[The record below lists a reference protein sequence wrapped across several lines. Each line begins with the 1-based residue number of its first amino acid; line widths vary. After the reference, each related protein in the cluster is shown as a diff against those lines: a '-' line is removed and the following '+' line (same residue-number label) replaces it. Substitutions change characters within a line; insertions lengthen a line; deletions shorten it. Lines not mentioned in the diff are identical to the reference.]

1 MSWIDELNQGTYGVS
16 KTTPGNGISI
26 DQWNAY
32 QASQAPVET
41 PKEKNFWL
49 DQISTVGGI
58 AGGALGSLAS
68 PIIGTGIGAG
78 AGSAL
83 GEALE
88 NLLTGEDVGKNV
100 LQEGALGAVF
110 GAGPIKLAKGA
121 LAGGSA
127 LLKGAGGAVAKEAA
141 KKAATTSILKG
152 VGGKLASTGAETIAD
167 MLGIKTGAK
176 IAGKGILSPSY
187 IDDLT
192 NLVTKNIKP
201 KVGAS
206 AATILKQTQS
216 YADDIGNQIAQKI
229 AKTTK
234 AVKPIDLASK
244 ITTGLDDLLQ
254 TDESLVTSVLNKVSG
269 IKNVNDV
276 WKLRQSVDDVINWGA
291 STDTAST
298 LKNATAKKIR
308 DVLSGTIDDSVKGIS
323 ELNKNYSMARDAIK
337 LAQPSALKPKGI
349 NILGKNIGGQ
359 QAQGIQTGLG
369 QAGQTLGGALGNIQ
383 SSAPGLLG
391 QAARQVVPRQ
401 LLRQGQG
408 TQPTTL
414 EDAMMQTQGQT
425 YQPSQTA
432 QTTQQQTQSPFGY
445 SADQIGQALMLAYS
459 AGDKASSTQLQQMYE
474 LAKSYETSAPKYSST
489 VATALTDVQSSLS
502 ELNKLSSAIQS
513 GNGEVS
519 PIVGTLRSLNPYD
532 VDQKTLLA
540 MIDKTRQIVGKAL
553 EGGVLRKED
562 EEKYRKIL
570 PTTSDTKEVALN
582 KIAMIREQLQ
592 ERMSNYSGLVGA
604 GSQTDDLTS
613 ALLQAQGSY

>member
-152 VGGKLASTGAETIAD
+152 VGGKLSSTGAETIAD

-192 NLVTKNIKP
+192 NLVTKTIQP

-234 AVKPIDLASK
+234 SVKPIDLADK

-276 WKLRQSVDDVINWGA
+276 WRLRQSVDDVINWGA

-308 DVLSGTIDDSVKGIS
+308 DILSGTIDDSVKGIS

-359 QAQGIQTGLG
+359 QAQGLQTGLG
-369 QAGQTLGGALGNIQ
+369 QASQALGGALGSIQ
-383 SSAPGLLG
+383 GGTSGLLG
-391 QAARQVVPRQ
+391 QAARQVIPRQ
-401 LLRQGQG
+401 LLGQDQGM
-408 TQPTTL
+408 QPNTL
-414 EDAMMQTQGQT
+414 ENAMIQTQGQT
-425 YQPSQTA
+425 YQPTQATQEA
-432 QTTQQQTQSPFGY
+432 QMQSPFGY
-445 SADQIGQALMLAYS
+445 SADQIGQALMMAY
-459 AGDKASSTQLQQMYE
+459 ANGDKASATQLQQMYE

-519 PIVGTLRSLNPYD
+519 PIVGTLRSINPYD